1 MEDQNW
7 INLNEAAELAGCSR
21 KTLYRY
27 MGKNQLAYHK
37 AENNRRYVQR
47 HDIEILFPEYRQQQ
61 NESPPYLA
69 DLTKLVS
76 LLERLSTEIE
86 TQSALLERMI
96 ALYQPKTLA
105 ELATKRELTIDKG

>member
-27 MGKNQLAYHK
+27 MAKNQLAYRK

-47 HDIEILFPEYRQQQ
+47 HDIETLFPEYRQPH
-61 NESPPYLA
+61 NESPSFLA

-76 LLERLSTEIE
+76 LLERISAEVE
-86 TQSALLERMI
+86 SQSILLERMV
-96 ALYQPKTLA
+96 ALYQPKSLA
-105 ELATKRELTIDKG
+105 ELMAKREKRNSD

>member
-27 MGKNQLAYHK
+27 MAKNQLLYRK

-47 HDIEILFPEYRQQQ
+47 HDIEELFPEYRHPQQD
-61 NESPPYLA
+61 SPPLRA

-76 LLERLSTEIE
+76 LLERLSAEIE
-86 TQSALLERMI
+86 SQSALLERMVT
-96 ALYQPKTLA
+96 LYQPKSLA
-105 ELATKRELTIDKG
+105 ELMTKRES